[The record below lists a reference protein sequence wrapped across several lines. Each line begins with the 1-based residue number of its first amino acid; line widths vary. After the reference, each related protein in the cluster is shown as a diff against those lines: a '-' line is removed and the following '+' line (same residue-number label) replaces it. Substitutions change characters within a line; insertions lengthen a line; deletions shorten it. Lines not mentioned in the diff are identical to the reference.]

1 MLMSSLQYKI
11 TARAQLVI
19 INWARAVIGYKAPCL
34 RSTMFAREYAEIV
47 RGLECHFVMCLN
59 CYFLARGWVDALA
72 LWHVL
77 NIETAKVWD
86 SQFVVTLA

>member
-1 MLMSSLQYKI
+1 MFVPSLLYKI
-11 TARAQLVI
+11 AARAQLAMA
-19 INWARAVIGYKAPCL
+19 NWARAAIGYKASRL

-77 NIETAKVWD
+77 DIETAKVWD